1 MKKQTKKVTKEK
13 DIFDDKEFKAILNEY
28 YDTDIDGDISIKLA
42 YLAGYRNGMNFSGQ
56 IFVKALKDT
65 NKKK

>member
-1 MKKQTKKVTKEK
+1 MKKKAKKVTEEK
-13 DIFDDKEFKAILNEY
+13 DFFDNPELKKILNEY
-28 YDTDIDGDISIKLA
+28 FQTDIDGDISIKLA
-42 YLAGYRNGMNFSGQ
+42 YLAGYRNGMNFSGR

>member
-13 DIFDDKEFKAILNEY
+13 DFFDNKEFKAILNEY

-42 YLAGYRNGMNFSGQ
+42 YLLGYRHGMDN
-56 IFVKALKDT
+56 VKQAVLRQMRDEAKQ
-65 NKKK
+65 K

>member
-28 YDTDIDGDISIKLA
+28 YDTDIDGDISIRYA
-42 YLAGYRNGMNFSGQ
+42 YLAGYRNGMKFGEQ
-56 IFVKALKDT
+56 CFLKALKT
-65 NKKK
+65 EAKKD